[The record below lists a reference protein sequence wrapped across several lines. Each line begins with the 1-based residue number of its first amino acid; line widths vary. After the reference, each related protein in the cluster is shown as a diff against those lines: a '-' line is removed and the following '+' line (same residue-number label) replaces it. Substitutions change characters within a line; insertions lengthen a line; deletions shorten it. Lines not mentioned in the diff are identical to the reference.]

1 MPLYPQRMDRSENL
15 STGIGI
21 IPDHSLMVS
30 FAGMIVFVAM
40 GRKQIDKQKIRPQ
53 ERLRSDFFHGALP
66 AQHGVQAAV
75 FYFRR
80 G

>member
-1 MPLYPQRMDRSENL
+1 
-15 STGIGI
+15 
-21 IPDHSLMVS
+21 MVS

-53 ERLRSDFFHGALP
+53 KRLRSNFSWREFLSQGFRL
-66 AQHGVQAAV
+66 QASC
-75 FYFRR
+75 FKR